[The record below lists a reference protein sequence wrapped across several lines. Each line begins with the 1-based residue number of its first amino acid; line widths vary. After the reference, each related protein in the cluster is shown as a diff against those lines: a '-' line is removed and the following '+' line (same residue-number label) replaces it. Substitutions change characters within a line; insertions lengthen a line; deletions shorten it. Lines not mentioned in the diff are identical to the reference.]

1 MVRIHIKHHVSSMR
15 NLNENYGSE
24 VRMQHGF
31 LVADKQPGMTSHD
44 VVSVARRSLE
54 TRKVGHSGTLD
65 PMATGI
71 LVLGFNNGTR
81 LLQYITDG
89 DKDYRATI
97 VLGSATV
104 TDDSQGEVINSTDAS
119 HITDE
124 QIKDEIAKM
133 RGTILQRPSSVSAVK
148 IDGERA
154 YNRVRSGEDVVLPA
168 REVTI
173 SSLEVPQIRRMGSA
187 IEVDIHVTCSAG
199 TFIRAIARDCGDGLG
214 VGGHL
219 NSLRRTRIA
228 GFGLDQAITLDQL
241 KSKDFETLD
250 LADVARTTFVA
261 REIAMDEKIE
271 LSFGRALAANPDG
284 KIYAGIDSSNQLI
297 ALLQNVDGK
306 AKPIAV
312 FAAAN

>member
-1 MVRIHIKHHVSSMR
+1 
-15 NLNENYGSE
+15 
-24 VRMQHGF
+24 MQYGF
-31 LVADKQPGMTSHD
+31 LVVDKQPGMTSHD
-44 VVSVARRSLE
+44 VVSVARRSLG
-54 TRKVGHSGTLD
+54 TRKVGHAGTLD

-89 DKDYRATI
+89 DKDYLATM
-97 VLGSATV
+97 VLGSVTV
-104 TDDSQGEVINSTDAS
+104 TDDSQGEVINTTDAS
-119 HITDE
+119 HISDQ
-124 QIKDEIAKM
+124 QIEDEIAKM
-133 RGTILQRPSSVSAVK
+133 RGKILQRPSSVSAVK

-173 SSLEVPQIRRMGSA
+173 SSLEILQIRRMDSA

-199 TFIRAIARDCGDGLG
+199 TFIRAIARDCGAALG

-228 GFGLDQAITLDQL
+228 GFGLERAVTLDQL

-250 LADVARTTFVA
+250 IADVARSTFAV
-261 REIAMDEKIE
+261 REIALDEKIE
-271 LSFGRALAANPDG
+271 LSFGRALAANPDNNV
-284 KIYAGIDSSNQLI
+284 YAGIDSSNQLI

-312 FAAAN
+312 FAPAN

>member
-1 MVRIHIKHHVSSMR
+1 
-15 NLNENYGSE
+15 
-24 VRMQHGF
+24 MQHGF
-31 LVADKQPGMTSHD
+31 LVVDKQPGMTSHD

-54 TRKVGHSGTLD
+54 TRKVGHAGTLD

-89 DKDYRATI
+89 DKDYLATI

-104 TDDSQGEVINSTDAS
+104 TDDSQGEVVTSTDAS
-119 HITDE
+119 HISDE

-133 RGTILQRPSSVSAVK
+133 RGTILQRPSSVSAIK

-173 SSLEVPQIRRMGSA
+173 SSLEILQIRRMGSA

-199 TFIRAIARDCGDGLG
+199 TFIRAIARDCGAALG

-228 GFGLDQAITLDQL
+228 GFGLERAITLDQL

-250 LADVARTTFVA
+250 IADVARSTFAV
-261 REIAMDEKIE
+261 REIALDEKIE
-271 LSFGRALAANPDG
+271 LSFGRALAANSDNS
-284 KIYAGIDSSNQLI
+284 IYAGIDSSNQLI

-312 FAAAN
+312 FAPAN